1 MKKNNIF
8 RSFAALM
15 MGCAM
20 FMVSCGPD
28 DPEVKVEPEFPASVE
43 KTVSPG
49 QTVTLTFDANLD
61 WEVSVPESS
70 ITTFWIED
78 GAMDVAKVS
87 GKAGNGITVTIGTS
101 STESFEERSCA
112 VSMKMDGK
120 SQQIAKVI
128 IPGKDRSLKVY
139 AVEIVDGEMQYTDDG
154 EYSYSAVEA
163 ESIDLVWTGSDF
175 RLPVKV
181 DANYSWTVKT
191 PSWAQVDVPDERV
204 GEVALTILGVPSEYP
219 LADAEGMIQFM
230 AGETLVKEYSISI
243 PGCEDIFNY
252 GVSMGFTELIFNYA
266 GRIKTGVGFID
277 GPSVSTIKGTSGAK
291 VLAAEFVD
299 GKYTAAPSWL
309 LVDVQKYDDTD
320 GADVLQERNVNISV
334 TTNEGDDRSAVVFF
348 LPPSAPET
356 IDGLFND
363 DKSEIKEEYRGYS
376 LPVTQLSSNQEFI
389 MMLSSPSEMASAGA
403 LFTVAEDKNLFS
415 KFGETRY
422 AYDLVYTNQYASDYA
437 HMIFTHAV
445 TSHKIYDASGV
456 DKTSD
461 EDFFLSLSLEETAD
475 GGVIYMTSEEKA
487 TGYVVLYGADE
498 NVLAVVK
505 CTLDPETNIGD
516 VADVS
521 FLGESAYLAEMAGAT
536 LEKVTEGP
544 LYDKYKEF
552 MVPIYHLK
560 YTMENMPLLLS
571 VPTTARSYVPNPYDR
586 RSFFLINGLNYDETI
601 GEFERIDGGVQVYM
615 IMPDGLDYIQGV
627 LFFYDTRNASNAGGE
642 NTVLVLVC
650 TLDLTGGE
658 E

>member
-1 MKKNNIF
+1 
-8 RSFAALM
+8 
-15 MGCAM
+15 M
-20 FMVSCGPD
+20 FMVSCGPEN
-28 DPEVKVEPEFPASVE
+28 PEVKVEPEFPASVE

-49 QTVTLTFDANLD
+49 QTVTITFDANLD

-87 GKAGNGITVTIGTS
+87 GKAGNDIAVTIGTV
-101 STESFEERSCA
+101 STDSFEERSCA
-112 VSMKMDGK
+112 VTLKMDAK

-128 IPGKDRSLKVY
+128 IPGKERSLKVY
-139 AVEIVDGEMQYTDDG
+139 AVEIVDGEMQYTDEG
-154 EYSYSAVEA
+154 EYSYSTVEP

-191 PSWAQVDVPDERV
+191 PSWAQVDVPEERV
-204 GEVALTILGVPSEYP
+204 DEVALTIFGVPSEYP
-219 LADAEGMIQFM
+219 LAREEGKIQFM
-230 AGETLVKEYSISI
+230 AGETLVKEYAISI

-445 TSHKIYDASGV
+445 TSYKIYDASGV

-461 EDFFLSLSLEETAD
+461 EDFFLSLSLEETSD

-544 LYDKYKEF
+544 LYDKYKEN
-552 MVPIYHLK
+552 MVPIYHLT

-571 VPTTARSYVPNPYDR
+571 MPTTARAYVPNPYSR
-586 RSFFLINGLNYDETI
+586 RDCFLVNGLNYDETI

-615 IMPDGLDYIQGV
+615 IMPDGLDYIQGA
-627 LFFYDTRNASNAGGE
+627 LFFYDTRNAVTASGE
-642 NTVLVLVC
+642 NAVLVLVC